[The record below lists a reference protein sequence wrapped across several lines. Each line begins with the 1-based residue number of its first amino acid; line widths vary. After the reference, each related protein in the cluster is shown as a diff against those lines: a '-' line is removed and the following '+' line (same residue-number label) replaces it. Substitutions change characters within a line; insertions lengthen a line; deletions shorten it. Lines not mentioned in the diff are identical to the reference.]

1 MFNWVIYRSPKI
13 LPFSKWSWG
22 RASHCDC
29 YNAYRFLFHLS
40 FNSCYAWMV
49 LKFYDVFSTVSLF
62 TLLLFSWKEVMPRFG
77 TIFTKYSLKVWASFP
92 SSLITLF
99 PSSKAIV
106 LFPLFYYQK
115 YFTFTFYIFSKL
127 FIVIDTRHFKVS
139 IILLFSFS

>member
-13 LPFSKWSWG
+13 LTFSKWSWG
-22 RASHCDC
+22 RASHRDC
-29 YNAYRFLFHLS
+29 YNAYRFLFHLF
-40 FNSCYAWMV
+40 FNSCYTWML
-49 LKFYDVFSTVSLF
+49 LKFCDVLSIISLF
-62 TLLLFSWKEVMPRFG
+62 TLSLFSWKEVMPRFG
-77 TIFTKYSLKVWASFP
+77 TIFTKYLLKVWASFP

-127 FIVIDTRHFKVS
+127 FIVIDTRHFKVI